1 MVLIVSDISVTTK
14 LQDAIKNTDELSE
27 NLLNFLSNATVIY
40 TTAVFRIL
48 AIFICIE
55 ESRNCVEIIL
65 GKPVIL

>member
-14 LQDAIKNTDELSE
+14 LQDAIKKTDELSE

-48 AIFICIE
+48 AIIICIE
-55 ESRNCVEIIL
+55 EFRSCVETIR